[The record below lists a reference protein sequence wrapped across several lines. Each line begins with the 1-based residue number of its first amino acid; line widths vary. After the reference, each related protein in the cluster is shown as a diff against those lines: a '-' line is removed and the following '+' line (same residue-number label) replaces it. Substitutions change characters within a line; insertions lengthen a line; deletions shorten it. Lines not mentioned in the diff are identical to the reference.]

1 MMYDV
6 EEMEFQNKKKIEGF
20 EMNEV
25 EFRKLLK
32 VHNIKIDELTKEIET
47 LRVKTEFL
55 DASLT
60 EETRI
65 QEGLIV
71 KNNKI
76 KNKLHKILKEEEQI
90 TQLSIDSNERT
101 SIFQQA

>member
-1 MMYDV
+1 MYDV

-47 LRVKTEFL
+47 LREKTEFL

-65 QEGLIV
+65 QEGLIL

-76 KNKLHKILKEEEQI
+76 KNKLHKILKEEE
-90 TQLSIDSNERT
+90 
-101 SIFQQA
+101 

>member
-1 MMYDV
+1 MYDV

-47 LRVKTEFL
+47 LREKTEFL

-76 KNKLHKILKEEEQI
+76 KNKLHKILKEEERI

>member
-47 LRVKTEFL
+47 LREKTEFL

-76 KNKLHKILKEEEQI
+76 KNKLHKILKEEERI